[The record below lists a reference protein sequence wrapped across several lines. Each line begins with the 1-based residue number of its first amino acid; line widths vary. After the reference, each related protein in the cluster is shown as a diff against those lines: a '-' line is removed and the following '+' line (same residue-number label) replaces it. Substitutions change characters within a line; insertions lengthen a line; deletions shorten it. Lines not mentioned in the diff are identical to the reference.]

1 MPEGS
6 GTVINKKEIGER
18 IKRLRKDAGLRQWQ
32 LAEMVGATQPA
43 IHMYER
49 GVLPEPKRLLELA
62 RIGNTSV
69 EWILTGR
76 HWEDGSSEMP
86 RASAEVFNT
95 AFQLT
100 EYGEED
106 REALDSALEVINS
119 AVDAVKK
126 GSKTDITQMSV
137 EEVARRLKDMA
148 GGSLQALNASLDI
161 HESIQKKALEQATQ
175 RLRRAAGR
183 MGAQS
188 GEERFELTSAGAA
201 TGRSRRVQRTRAN
214 SIEPLRGHIFRMDGS
229 LLVIKEILSDKDLRA
244 EFEESIAKLSGKL
257 ESKRSKVLKM
267 RRAQRGK

>member
-1 MPEGS
+1 MPDGS
-6 GTVINKKEIGER
+6 GGVINKKEIGER

-86 RASAEVFNT
+86 RATAEVFNT
-95 AFQLT
+95 AFMLT

-106 REALDSALEVINS
+106 REALDSALEVIRSAIS
-119 AVDAVKK
+119 AVRK
-126 GSKTDITQMSV
+126 GSKSDITDMSV
-137 EEVARRLKDMA
+137 EEIARRLKEMA
-148 GGSLQALNASLDI
+148 GGSLQALSASLDI
-161 HESIQKKALEQATQ
+161 HSSVQKKVLEQATA
-175 RLRRAAGR
+175 RLKRAAGR
-183 MGAQS
+183 VSA
-188 GEERFELTSAGAA
+188 GEERFELASAGGGGA
-201 TGRSRRVQRTRAN
+201 GRGKRLQRTRAN
-214 SIEPLRGHIFRMDGS
+214 SIEPVRGHIFRMDGS
-229 LLVIKEILSDKDLRA
+229 LLVIKEILADKDLRA
-244 EFEESIAKLSGKL
+244 EFEESIARLNGKL